1 VPEAD
6 LALFQAHPALRASCP
21 RRPYTHL
28 PTAVEPFPLEG
39 VPPGRL
45 YVKRDDRS
53 CPLYG
58 GNKPRKLEFLIGA
71 ALARG
76 ARRLVTSGAVGTHH
90 GLATTILGRAA
101 GLATTLVLVPQPVDD
116 SVRRQAA
123 LLAAYGAELVFGS
136 SLASAALRGAAAL
149 AGSALR
155 RERPFLIPPGGSST
169 LGNLGFVAAGFE
181 LGAQVRSGAMAEP
194 AEIWVPVG
202 TGGTLAGLASGL
214 RLAGLDSRVVGVLVT
229 DILAPSRRRLARAAS
244 AAIRQLR
251 KLGADVAD
259 LSISASDFDVVC
271 DQLGPGY
278 GAPTAA
284 GAEAMARARR
294 CGVQLEMTY
303 TGKTLAGLL
312 ERHARGAWPD
322 RPVLFWNTYN
332 GVDVASGAPT
342 PLGDARLP
350 PRLERFLQA
359 GRDGSRRF
367 QAPRGG
373 RPAK

>member
-1 VPEAD
+1 VPEVD

-21 RRPYTHL
+21 RRPYAQL
-28 PTAVEPFPLEG
+28 PTPLEPFPVEG

-101 GLATTLVLVPQPVDD
+101 GLRTTLVLVPQPVDD
-116 SVRRQAA
+116 SVRRSAA

-136 SLASAALRGAAAL
+136 SLASAAVRGAAAL

-155 RERPFLIPPGGSST
+155 GERPFLIPPGGSST

-181 LGAQVRSGAMAEP
+181 LGAQVRDGAMPEP
-194 AEIWVPVG
+194 AEVWVPVG

-214 RLAGLDSRVVGVLVT
+214 RLAGLHTRVIGVLVT
-229 DILAPSRRRLARAAS
+229 DILAPTPRRLARAAS
-244 AAIRQLR
+244 AVVRRLR
-251 KLGADVAD
+251 KLGADVPP
-259 LSISASDFDVVC
+259 LSVSEDDFDVVRE
-271 DQLGPGY
+271 QLGPGY

-284 GAEAMARARR
+284 GGEAIARAAR
-294 CGVQLEMTY
+294 CGVRLEMTY

-312 ERHARGAWPD
+312 ARHGRGSWPD

-332 GVDVASGAPT
+332 GIDVASRAPT
-342 PLGDARLP
+342 PPGDVTLP
-350 PRLERFLQA
+350 SRLERFLRTGGEEVRPAQE
-359 GRDGSRRF
+359 
-367 QAPRGG
+367 PRGG